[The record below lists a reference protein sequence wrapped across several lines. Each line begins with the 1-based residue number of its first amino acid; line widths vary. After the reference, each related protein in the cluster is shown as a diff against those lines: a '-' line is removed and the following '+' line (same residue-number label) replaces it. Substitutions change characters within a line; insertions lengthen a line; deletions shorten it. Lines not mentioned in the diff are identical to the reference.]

1 MCEWVGNYMCNDVVW
16 DSLKEI
22 PCPKPKRLTKVE
34 VDTRRITERLYHL
47 QWRERKDLKLRKLK
61 DLSLE

>member
-47 QWRERKDLKLRKLK
+47 SMERAER
-61 DLSLE
+61 S